1 MGKIVTI
8 YFYWILKVRK
18 KTNIYLHNNWGYI
31 AQWYT
36 LLYILIMRLR
46 LKNVYLFAWY
56 LFRVKSSKKMCIA
69 GIGGGGF
76 CLRFRRNF
84 LGIPIFKILRFRKIF
99 FRIWILRFHRKMCRL
114 FPCIRIFKRFF
125 LLIKTGEKCVYVIM
139 LKITLWK
146 MIFFW
151 CEKGFK
157 WIIALGSPKTYFFY
171 INTKLDRSSF
181 FTVFCRRDVLKI
193 HRKAPMKEHF
203 KRGFVDRALK
213 SKAVEILLSVGEY

>member
-1 MGKIVTI
+1 MYICLHDT
-8 YFYWILKVRK
+8 FLELKAVK
-18 KTNIYLHNNWGYI
+18 KCVLWE
-31 AQWYT
+31 
-36 LLYILIMRLR
+36 L
-46 LKNVYLFAWY
+46 
-56 LFRVKSSKKMCIA
+56 
-69 GIGGGGF
+69 GGFF
-76 CLRFRRNF
+76 CLRFRRNI
-84 LGIPIFKILRFRKIF
+84 LGIPIFKILRFRKNF
-99 FRIWILRFHRKMCRL
+99 FRIWILRFHRKMRRL
-114 FPCIRIFKRFF
+114 LPYIRIFKGFF
-125 LLIKTGEKCVYVIM
+125 LIKTGEKCVYVIM

-146 MIFFW
+146 MFFFL

-203 KRGFVDRALK
+203 KRSFVGRALK